1 MKNFIKRLPFA
12 TFLFIASFLMLEKFV
27 FENTWRHS
35 IVLSVSAGTM
45 WYFLMRH
52 LVIRKINK

>member
-12 TFLFIASFLMLEKFV
+12 TFLFIATFLMLEKFV

-35 IVLSVSAGTM
+35 IVLSVSTGTM
-45 WYFLMRH
+45 WYFLDEA
-52 LVIRKINK
+52 LGNTKINK